1 MMKMNISPREK
12 RLLVGLLVVV
22 LLFGYYLFVL
32 EPLLTRQGTISAA
45 VASKQAEVDRLLPL
59 EAQAPALRQEIV
71 ALQSDLA
78 ALQDLARPLPLP
90 DVLLTLERLAETW
103 QFELASL
110 GLQGIVPETGGA
122 VSLRFATPY
131 ASFTGFL
138 LDLERLGHTFA
149 LTSLGLSSTGEAV
162 NVDLAFSIYSGLIPP
177 RADLVVPWRVS
188 PFNPR

>member
-1 MMKMNISPREK
+1 MKLNISPREK
-12 RLLVGLLVVV
+12 RLLVGLLAVV

-32 EPLLTRQGTISAA
+32 EPLLTRQATLSAA
-45 VASKQAEVDRLLPL
+45 VTSKQGEVDRLLPL
-59 EAQAPALRQEIV
+59 EAQAPAIREEV
-71 ALQSDLA
+71 AALKSDLT

-90 DVLLTLERLAETW
+90 DVLLTLERLADTW

-122 VSLRFATPY
+122 VALRFETQY

-149 LTSLGLSSTGEAV
+149 LTSLRLSSTGVVV

-177 RADLVVPWRVS
+177 REDIVVPWRVS
-188 PFNPR
+188 PFNLR